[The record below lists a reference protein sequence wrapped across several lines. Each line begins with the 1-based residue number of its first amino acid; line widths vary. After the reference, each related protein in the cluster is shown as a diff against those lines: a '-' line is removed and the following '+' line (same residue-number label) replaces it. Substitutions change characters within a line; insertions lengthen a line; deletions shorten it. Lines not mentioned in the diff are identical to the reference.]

1 MNKKPVLLRLSWHSS
16 PLTLQTS
23 AYKKN
28 MSNKSSAEQKGYYKE
43 PGPKFDKESPFDS
56 MMQRFRFAAEI
67 LKLDDGLF
75 QYLASPVKQVTVSI
89 PVVMDNGKIEVF
101 EGYRVIH
108 DNVLGPS
115 KGGIRFTPDVNIDE
129 VKALAAWMTWKCA
142 VVNVPFGGA
151 KGGVRV
157 DPHKLSISELE
168 RLTRRYTANMLGVF
182 GPDRDIPAPDMNT
195 NEQIMAWIM
204 DTYSMNSQKTETA
217 VVTGKPIILGGSQG
231 RKEATGRGVVTV
243 TLAALSKLGIMPNKV
258 TVAVQGFG
266 NVGSVSAQL
275 MYEQGASI
283 VAISDLSGGYYNK
296 EGINIPEA
304 IQYVKDNNKSL
315 IGFKGAEKITN
326 EELLELDC
334 DVLIPAAK
342 EDQISRHNADRIK
355 AKIIAEG
362 ANGPV
367 TANAD
372 AMLDEKG
379 IMVIPDILANAGGV
393 TVSYF
398 EWVQD
403 RQGYFWTEER
413 VNRRLNRMMRDAFD
427 NVYGVSEKY
436 KITLR
441 QAAYVYAID
450 KVATTLK
457 MRGIYA

>member
-1 MNKKPVLLRLSWHSS
+1 MKRNTQNHHTGDRQALPLLLNSIH
-16 PLTLQTS
+16 
-23 AYKKN
+23 KN
-28 MSNKSSAEQKGYYKE
+28 MHTSGYYKE
-43 PGPKFDKESPFDS
+43 PGPKLDKESPFES
-56 MMQRFRFAAEI
+56 MMERFRFAAEI
-67 LKLDDGLF
+67 LNLDEGMF
-75 QYLASPVKQVTVSI
+75 KYLASPVKQVIVSVPI
-89 PVVMDNGKIEVF
+89 VMDSGKIEVF

-115 KGGIRFTPDVNIDE
+115 KGGIRFGPDVTLEE
-129 VKALAAWMTWKCA
+129 VQALAAWMTWKCA

-151 KGGVRV
+151 KGGVRCN
-157 DPHKLSISELE
+157 PKELSNSELE
-168 RLTRRYTANMLGVF
+168 RLTRRYTANMLGIF
-182 GPDRDIPAPDMNT
+182 GPNRDIPAPDMNT

-204 DTYSMNSQKTETA
+204 DTYSMNSQQTETA

-243 TLAALSKLGIMPNKV
+243 TLAALSKMGLMPNKI
-258 TVAVQGFG
+258 TVVVQGFG
-266 NVGSVSAQL
+266 NVGSVSAEL
-275 MYEQGASI
+275 MYEQGSKI
-283 VAISDLSGGYYNK
+283 IAISDISGGYYNPDGIDIPHALDYMK
-296 EGINIPEA
+296 SNGNSLEGYPKAN
-304 IQYVKDNNKSL
+304 L
-315 IGFKGAEKITN
+315 ISN
-326 EELLELDC
+326 EELLELEC

-342 EDQISRHNADRIK
+342 EDQISKHNAGNIK

-372 AMLDEKG
+372 SILEANG

-413 VNRRLNRMMRDAFD
+413 VNRRLNRMMRSAFD
-427 NVYGVSEKY
+427 NVYKVSEEY

-450 KVATTLK
+450 RVATTLK
-457 MRGIYA
+457 LRGIYA

>member
-1 MNKKPVLLRLSWHSS
+1 M
-16 PLTLQTS
+16 T
-23 AYKKN
+23 
-28 MSNKSSAEQKGYYKE
+28 GYYKE
-43 PGPKFDKESPFDS
+43 PGPKLDRESPFES
-56 MMQRFRFAAEI
+56 MMERFRFAAEI
-67 LKLDDGLF
+67 LQLDDGLF
-75 QYLASPVKQVTVSI
+75 QYLASPVKQVIVSI
-89 PVVMDNGKIEVF
+89 PVVMDTGKIQGF

-115 KGGIRFTPDVNIDE
+115 KGGIRFAPDVNLNE
-129 VKALAAWMTWKCA
+129 VKALAAWMTWKCS

-151 KGGVRV
+151 KGGVRCN
-157 DPHKLSISELE
+157 PKELSLGELE
-168 RLTRRYTANMLGVF
+168 RLTRRYTANMLEVF

-195 NEQIMAWIM
+195 NEQVMAWIM
-204 DTYSMNSQKTETA
+204 DTYSMNAQRTEKA

-231 RKEATGRGVVTV
+231 RREATGRGVVTV
-243 TLAALSKLGIMPNKV
+243 TLAALSKLGMMPNKV
-258 TVAVQGFG
+258 SVAVQGFG
-266 NVGSVSAQL
+266 NVGSVSANL
-275 MYEQGASI
+275 IYEQGAKVI
-283 VAISDLSGGYYNK
+283 AISDISGGYYNK
-296 EGINIPEA
+296 NGIDIPAAIEYQKNNNNSLEGLPDTVSI
-304 IQYVKDNNKSL
+304 S
-315 IGFKGAEKITN
+315 N

-342 EDQISRHNADRIK
+342 EDQISRHNASKIK
-355 AKIIAEG
+355 AKVIAEG

-372 AMLDEKG
+372 ALLDEKG

-427 NVYGVSEKY
+427 NVYGVAEKHQ
-436 KITLR
+436 ITLR
-441 QAAYVYAID
+441 QAAYVYSID
-450 KVATTLK
+450 KVAATLK

>member
-1 MNKKPVLLRLSWHSS
+1 MY
-16 PLTLQTS
+16 TT
-23 AYKKN
+23 
-28 MSNKSSAEQKGYYKE
+28 GYYKE
-43 PGPKFDKESPFDS
+43 PGPKLDEESPFES
-56 MMQRFRFAAEI
+56 MMERFRFAADI
-67 LKLDDGLF
+67 LELDEGMF
-75 QYLASPVKQVTVSI
+75 QYLASPVKQVIVSI
-89 PVVMDNGKIEVF
+89 PVVMDSGDIQVF

-115 KGGIRFTPDVNIDE
+115 KGGIRYAPDVTIDE

-142 VVNVPFGGA
+142 IVNVPFGGA
-151 KGGVRV
+151 KGGVRCN
-157 DPHKLSISELE
+157 PKELSKGELE
-168 RLTRRYTANMLGVF
+168 RLTRRYTANMLEVF

-195 NEQIMAWIM
+195 DEQIMAWIM
-204 DTYSMNSQKTETA
+204 DTYSMNAHKTETA

-243 TLAALSKLGIMPNKV
+243 TLAALNKLRILPNKC

-266 NVGSVSAQL
+266 NVGSISAKL
-275 MYEQGASI
+275 MYEQGAKI
-283 VAISDLSGGYYNK
+283 IAISDITGGYYNK
-296 EGINIPEA
+296 DGIDIPRAIEYTKNNNGTLEGFPN
-304 IQYVKDNNKSL
+304 
-315 IGFKGAEKITN
+315 AEKITN
-326 EELLELDC
+326 DELLQMEC

-342 EDQISRHNADRIK
+342 EDQISKNNASKINARI
-355 AKIIAEG
+355 ISEG

-372 AMLDEKG
+372 SILEDKG

-413 VNRRLNRMMRDAFD
+413 VNRRLNRMMRNAFD
-427 NVYGVSEKY
+427 NLFEVSENHN
-436 KITLR
+436 ITLR
-441 QAAYVYAID
+441 QAAYVFGID
-450 KVATTLK
+450 KVASTLR

>member
-1 MNKKPVLLRLSWHSS
+1 MASS
-16 PLTLQTS
+16 KEGI
-23 AYKKN
+23 A
-28 MSNKSSAEQKGYYKE
+28 SNYYKE
-43 PGPKFDKESPFDS
+43 PGPKLDKESPFES
-56 MMQRFRFAAEI
+56 MMERFRNAAEI
-67 LKLDDGLF
+67 LNLDEGMF
-75 QYLASPVKQVTVSI
+75 QYLASPVKQVIVSI
-89 PVVMDNGKIEVF
+89 PVVMDDGRIEVF
-101 EGYRVIH
+101 EGFRVIH

-115 KGGIRFTPDVNIDE
+115 KGGIRYAPDVSLDE
-129 VKALAAWMTWKCA
+129 VKALASWMTWKCA

-151 KGGVRV
+151 KGGVRC
-157 DPHKLSISELE
+157 DPKQLSIHELE
-168 RLTRRYTANMLGVF
+168 RLTRRYTANLLEIF

-243 TLAALSKLGIMPNKV
+243 TLAALGKIGIMPNKASV
-258 TVAVQGFG
+258 VVQGFG
-266 NVGSVSAQL
+266 NVGSVSAEL
-275 MYEQGASI
+275 MYEQGSKIIA
-283 VAISDLSGGYYNK
+283 VSDISGGYYNR
-296 EGINIPEA
+296 EGLDIPEMINYMKA
-304 IQYVKDNNKSL
+304 NKNSL
-315 IGFKGAEKITN
+315 EGYSKAEKISN
-326 EELLELDC
+326 NELLELEC

-342 EDQISRHNADRIK
+342 EDQISRDNAPNIK
-355 AKIIAEG
+355 AKIISEG

-372 AMLDEKG
+372 SILNDKG

-413 VNRRLNRMMRDAFD
+413 VNRRLNRMMRNAFD
-427 NVYGVSEKY
+427 NTYRVSEEY
-436 KITLR
+436 NITLR

-450 KVATTLK
+450 RVATTLK